1 MTHAEVTWIDKQRFI
16 GVDSTGHS
24 MVMTPASD
32 VGVKPSDALLLAL
45 AGCASIDIV
54 GILRKQRTRLDAM
67 SVRVTGEQANTPPW
81 AYQHIHLQIQAKG
94 EGLRR
99 TQVERVVDLALNKY
113 CSVRASLSPAVE
125 ITFEVVVDGST
136 FNEEPLHEVYGAD

>member
-24 MVMTPASD
+24 MVMTPPSD
-32 VGVKPSDALLLAL
+32 VGIKPSDALLLAL

-54 GILRKQRTRLDAM
+54 GILRKQRMILNSL
-67 SVRVTGEQANTPPW
+67 SVRVTGEQASTPPW
-81 AYQHIHLQIQAKG
+81 AYQHIHLLIQAKG

-99 TQVERVVDLALNKY
+99 AQVERVVDLALNKY
-113 CSVRASLSPAVE
+113 CSVRASLSPDVE
-125 ITFEVVVDGST
+125 ITFDVEVDDPT